1 MIIYYIIIV
10 VNGMRKLNNKGFTLI
25 ELVATV
31 VILGM
36 IMLIGGYA
44 VTELID
50 NSRDKDYELLINE
63 IKSAVEAYYQECKY
77 VTVTCSDEGIITLG
91 DLVNNGFLK
100 GNSTIKTGNDKDKYT
115 LVNPRDNENITSCQ
129 IKYTYSGG
137 NFNVVAVSP
146 TGSCPTS
153 Y

>member
-1 MIIYYIIIV
+1 
-10 VNGMRKLNNKGFTLI
+10 MRKLNGKGFTLI

-50 NSRDKDYELLINE
+50 NSREKDYELLIKE
-63 IKSAVEAYYQECKY
+63 INSAVETYYQECKY
-77 VTVTCSDEGIITLG
+77 TTNTCDDEGNIILG
-91 DLVNNGFLK
+91 DLVTNGFLK
-100 GNSTIKTGNDKDKYT
+100 GNSTIETGDDEGKAT
-115 LVNPRDNENITSCQ
+115 LVNPKDNKNIISCQ

-137 NFNVVAVSP
+137 KFIVVAVNP